1 MWKKHPLTRFLFGT
15 SLALIFS
22 LGLLLAAVIGA
33 DYWAEGKAPPLEI
46 SGKIINKSP
55 KAQMPNGSG
64 SFDLETTD
72 PPLIYSHLEVE
83 PRIFRQLSNEQEVV
97 VAISPSSHHVYSIK
111 TASSREIIKRNEWD
125 EGEIYQDYQAA
136 VYWSLVG
143 VGVTTALAF
152 IYGMLG
158 LADWLL
164 KAQVVRGVIVSR
176 IEQADFSAA
185 GYGMLLRRAPLRGN
199 RKSLRFQLNEMDFL
213 ATDGADYAQVK
224 FTPIFRYVRQVQTLT
239 AADFLTNEVPSL
251 EGGDGQTVRLRYLT
265 PWRRK
270 LLVFSD
276 GIVAFCLFSLVIFFL
291 ANSVPSWLAY
301 GVVGAVA
308 SLSTERYIFPAL
320 AIFCVGLGLLFGA
333 NFLRKLR
340 DLRAPKKLTVGPV
353 LSKWRVNGGTNDT
366 RRQIVVADGG
376 LQAGS
381 ESIRKFDISNFLF
394 EELRVGDIVEIEHT
408 PRLRYIFRLEVKGH
422 QELVG

>member
-22 LGLLLAAVIGA
+22 LGLLLAVMIGA
-33 DYWAEGKAPPLEI
+33 DYWAEGKTQPIEI

-72 PPLIYSHLEVE
+72 PPLIYSRLEVE
-83 PRIFRQLSNEQEVV
+83 PRVFRLLSNELEVV
-97 VAISPSSHHVYSIK
+97 VSLSPVSHHVYGIK
-111 TASSREIIKRNEWD
+111 SANGEIIKRNEWD
-125 EGEIYQDYQAA
+125 AGELYQDYQAA

-158 LADWLL
+158 LVDWLIKPRL
-164 KAQVVRGVIVSR
+164 VRGVIVSR

-185 GYGMLLRRAPLRGN
+185 GYGMLLRQAPLSGN
-199 RKSLRFQLNEMDFL
+199 RKSRRFQLNEADFL
-213 ATDGADYAQVK
+213 ATDGADYAEVK
-224 FTPIFRYVRQVQTLT
+224 FTPIFRYVRRVRTLT
-239 AADFLTNEVPSL
+239 AADFPPAEVPSL

-276 GIVAFCLFSLVIFFL
+276 GIVAFCLFTLTLFFL
-291 ANSVPSWLAY
+291 ANSLPGWLEY
-301 GVVGAVA
+301 GMSGTVA
-308 SLSTERYIFPAL
+308 SLSTERYLFPAL
-320 AIFCVGLGLLFGA
+320 AIFCFSLGLLFGA

-340 DLRAPKKLTVGPV
+340 DLRAPKKLTIGPV

-376 LQAGS
+376 LQGGS
-381 ESIRKFDISNFLF
+381 DSIRKFDISNFLF

-422 QELVG
+422 QELAR